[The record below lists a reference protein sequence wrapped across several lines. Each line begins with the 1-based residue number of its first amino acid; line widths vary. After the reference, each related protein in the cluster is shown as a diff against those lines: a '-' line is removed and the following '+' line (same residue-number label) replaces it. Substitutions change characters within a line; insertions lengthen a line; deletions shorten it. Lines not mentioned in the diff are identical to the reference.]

1 MDSDGIG
8 VVFSAD
14 TRFNPEL
21 VKPSQGARLLIHGAF
36 RTDEEKEHDAGL
48 GHSTSG
54 DAGRSADQ
62 AGVGELIL
70 THLDTGFSR
79 EPQPL
84 IDDAKKHFSGP
95 IRVVRNLDQV
105 VISSQ

>member
-1 MDSDGIG
+1 MG

-14 TRFNPEL
+14 TWFNPEL
-21 VKPSQGARLLIHGAF
+21 IKASQVARLLIPVAF
-36 RTDEEKEHDAGL
+36 RTDEEKEHDASL

-54 DAGRSADQ
+54 YAGRSADR

-79 EPQPL
+79 EPPPL
-84 IDDAKKHFSGP
+84 IDNAKKHFSGP